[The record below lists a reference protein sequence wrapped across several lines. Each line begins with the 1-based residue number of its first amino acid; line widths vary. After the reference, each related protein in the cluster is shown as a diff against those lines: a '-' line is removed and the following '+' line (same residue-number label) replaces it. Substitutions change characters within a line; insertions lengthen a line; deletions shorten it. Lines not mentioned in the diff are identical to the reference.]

1 MAYLVSMD
9 GPDQDTRFELATKGE
24 MMLGRRT
31 DNAIIIEGPAVSGH
45 HCTLSIADGIY
56 VVRDAGSTNGTRL
69 NDEPVAEATMF
80 RNDILTLGTTPL
92 RLEGADVPERDDDPS
107 DVGGVDRTRMDLR
120 PRTTGSRAKVP
131 RPKDFGKRQDH
142 NQRWKLAIILIGI
155 AVLGALV
162 FFIKGMMNRAA

>member
-9 GPDQDTRFELATKGE
+9 GPAKGERFELAPRGE
-24 MMLGRRT
+24 MTLGRRE
-31 DNAIIIEGPAVSGH
+31 DNTIIIEGPAVSGH
-45 HCTLSIADGIY
+45 HCTISVADGNF
-56 VVRDAGSTNGTRL
+56 VVRDSGSTNGTRL

-92 RLEGADVPERDDDPS
+92 KLEGADVPARDSDPS
-107 DVGGVDRTRMDLR
+107 AVGGVDRTRVDLR
-120 PRTTGSRAKVP
+120 PRTTGSRAAVP

-142 NQRWKLAIILIGI
+142 NQRWKVAIVLIGI

>member
-107 DVGGVDRTRMDLR
+107 DVGGVDRTLLMSHQKMFYVGLYQPVVDIDYSSARV
-120 PRTTGSRAKVP
+120 AK
-131 RPKDFGKRQDH
+131 
-142 NQRWKLAIILIGI
+142 NGI
-155 AVLGALV
+155 YPFL
-162 FFIKGMMNRAA
+162 F